1 MNKPKFST
9 TLIVLIGLLLV
20 LPLFASAAP
29 SITES
34 TVKITADY
42 SKFTDDDD
50 DFIVISTQSFTVV
63 NDGNT
68 AITVKATGLPSGYN
82 SPSKTV
88 EANSTSAITLTVEVP
103 HSKSPGEEK
112 IGSIVLTDSNN
123 QQLDSADLIQETN
136 SMLDL
141 TELEVKYTDAD
152 GKTIRDEFAS
162 DDLNYALE
170 NEVKPYTEMTFTF
183 DLQNLF
189 DRDYNNKGELEE
201 IELNLDLDNSDLLK
215 EDFQDSYPIE
225 NIEAGKGSKFS
236 VTLPISEE
244 VEADTYTI
252 EFTITAEDS
261 EGIEY
266 EIKKEL
272 QIEIQLEDDDIRIV
286 SAKLVPETATV
297 CDSEINL
304 EVKVHNFG
312 SDDQDK
318 VAVTLLNT
326 ELGLN
331 QKIENIAIDSH
342 TEDDDSW
349 QKTFIIPLK
358 NTKAKAYFLDL
369 KTLINNKITDA
380 EIVQLNLKACTLPP
394 KEKTETT
401 AVEEEEEQTKALPV
415 KPEPQAAEKTTDNQG
430 TAGNVVKSIEKIS
443 YDHNDYLVALMLI
456 AIAVV
461 AAMIVLMIVILFK

>member
-1 MNKPKFST
+1 MMNKPKFST

-141 TELEVKYTDAD
+141 TELEVKYTNAD

-215 EDFQDSYPIE
+215 EYFQDSYPIE

-342 TEDDDSW
+342 TEDD
-349 QKTFIIPLK
+349 
-358 NTKAKAYFLDL
+358 
-369 KTLINNKITDA
+369 
-380 EIVQLNLKACTLPP
+380 
-394 KEKTETT
+394 
-401 AVEEEEEQTKALPV
+401 
-415 KPEPQAAEKTTDNQG
+415 
-430 TAGNVVKSIEKIS
+430 
-443 YDHNDYLVALMLI
+443 
-456 AIAVV
+456 
-461 AAMIVLMIVILFK
+461 